1 LLKPSKRIFSLPKY
15 TPGKPID
22 ELERD
27 FGIENAIKL
36 ASNENPLGPSPKA
49 KEAII
54 EAAAKSHL
62 YPDGDSYH
70 LKKAIAL
77 REGILPNQI
86 VLGNGSN
93 EVLELIGHCY
103 IEEGNE
109 VLMGEYCFIVYPIVT
124 MLSEGTIVR
133 VDMPNLVHDIASFKS
148 SITES
153 TKVVFLANPN
163 NPTGT
168 IVSTEEIIGF
178 LEFLP
183 KNILLVVDEAYS
195 EYVEPKY
202 KLEVSSMINKY
213 DNLLILKTFSKM
225 YGIAGLRVGYAMGS
239 VDLISNLEKAREPF
253 NVNIIAQEAALAAL
267 DDDEHIARSIKVN
280 NEGMLYLKTEISK
293 LGLKTYPSYANFLLL
308 EFPLD
313 ANNIYEEL
321 LKHGVIVRPLQNY
334 NLSNCLRVTVGI
346 REENQK
352 FLNALKQVLGSI
364 KWLML

>member
-1 LLKPSKRIFSLPKY
+1 MLKTAKRILSLPKY

-54 EAAAKSHL
+54 DAATKSHL

-70 LKKAIAL
+70 LKKGIAL
-77 REGILPNQI
+77 KEGILPNQI

-103 IEEGNE
+103 IEEGDE

-133 VDMPNLVHDIASFKS
+133 VDMPNLVHDISSFKS
-148 SITES
+148 RITEL

-168 IVSTEEIIGF
+168 IVSTEEIISF

-195 EYVEPKY
+195 ETIKPNIIPKITTASM
-202 KLEVSSMINKY
+202 LFTSLLLPLGITVLFRTPMPRAIITRACTISSINK
-213 DNLLILKTFSKM
+213 KM
-225 YGIAGLRVGYAMGS
+225 AC
-239 VDLISNLEKAREPF
+239 
-253 NVNIIAQEAALAAL
+253 ALPP
-267 DDDEHIARSIKVN
+267 RNPK
-280 NEGMLYLKTEISK
+280 ISK
-293 LGLKTYPSYANFLLL
+293 PGTNPKTMCSKEPT
-308 EFPLD
+308 
-313 ANNIYEEL
+313 
-321 LKHGVIVRPLQNY
+321 VIIMKP
-334 NLSNCLRVTVGI
+334 
-346 REENQK
+346 QK
-352 FLNALKQVLGSI
+352 II
-364 KWLML
+364 KCSTPAHV

>member
-1 LLKPSKRIFSLPKY
+1 
-15 TPGKPID
+15 
-22 ELERD
+22 
-27 FGIENAIKL
+27 
-36 ASNENPLGPSPKA
+36 
-49 KEAII
+49 
-54 EAAAKSHL
+54 
-62 YPDGDSYH
+62 
-70 LKKAIAL
+70 
-77 REGILPNQI
+77 
-86 VLGNGSN
+86 
-93 EVLELIGHCY
+93 
-103 IEEGNE
+103 
-109 VLMGEYCFIVYPIVT
+109 
-124 MLSEGTIVR
+124 
-133 VDMPNLVHDIASFKS
+133 
-148 SITES
+148 
-153 TKVVFLANPN
+153 
-163 NPTGT
+163 
-168 IVSTEEIIGF
+168 
-178 LEFLP
+178 
-183 KNILLVVDEAYS
+183 
-195 EYVEPKY
+195 
-202 KLEVSSMINKY
+202 
-213 DNLLILKTFSKM
+213 M

-364 KWLML
+364 K